1 MNHAKMGYHG
11 LYMKTILLFLL
22 VLPMI
27 HMQQA
32 PKTWVPLLRE
42 GSKVVEGI
50 GTLSRESDSHPIVI
64 ELPRGD
70 GKTIDTFIVLPNQ
83 RLAEMEASTKEFP
96 DRSFR
101 ISGSIYAYG
110 DQNYLLIREVVSI
123 GEHTERIHPTIVPT
137 NPNKENVEQEDYKDS
152 VADIVS
158 ELEDATG
165 SLVRSIRNASTH
177 PINKETVKEGARI
190 SARRCHLI
198 RNKHGAWV
206 AVFVSDATGLS
217 DPPCTVLP
225 STSFASL
232 TRWAK
237 TQEPSTPVLL
247 SGEVLNY
254 HGHGFLLVSSWRTV
268 HNTDHLNN

>member
-1 MNHAKMGYHG
+1 MGYHG

-27 HMQQA
+27 HMRQA

-42 GSKVVEGI
+42 GTRVVDGMGE
-50 GTLSRESDSHPIVI
+50 LSRESDNHPIVV

-70 GKTIDTFIVLPNQ
+70 GKTIDKFIVLPNQ
-83 RLAEMEASTKEFP
+83 RLAEMEASTEEFP
-96 DRSFR
+96 ERSFR
-101 ISGSIYAYG
+101 FSGDIYAYG
-110 DQNYLLIREVVSI
+110 DQNYLLIREVVSV
-123 GEHTERIHPTIVPT
+123 GEHTERNHPTIVPK
-137 NPNKENVEQEDYKDS
+137 NPNEEVVEQEDFEDS
-152 VADIVS
+152 IADIVS

-177 PINKETVKEGARI
+177 PISKEVTKEGLRI
-190 SARRCHLI
+190 SSRRCHLV

-225 STSFASL
+225 SSSFASL
-232 TRWAK
+232 TRWSK

-254 HGHGFLLVSSWRTV
+254 HGHGFLLVSSWRSV
-268 HNTDHLNN
+268 HKSDHLDN